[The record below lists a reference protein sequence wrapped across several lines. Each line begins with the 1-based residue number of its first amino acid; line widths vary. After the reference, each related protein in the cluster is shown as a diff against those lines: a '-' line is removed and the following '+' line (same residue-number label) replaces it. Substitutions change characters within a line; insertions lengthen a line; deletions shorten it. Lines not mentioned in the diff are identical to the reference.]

1 MKRWQ
6 KVLSYSATGAAS
18 VVLAVFAAIGDVPT
32 WWATV
37 AAIAPGL
44 IAVLIGKP
52 WKVPEA

>member
-6 KVLSYSATGAAS
+6 KVLSYSATGLAS
-18 VVLAVFAAIGDVPT
+18 VVLAIFAATGDVPT

-37 AAIAPGL
+37 IAIVPSV

-52 WKVPEA
+52 WQVPQA